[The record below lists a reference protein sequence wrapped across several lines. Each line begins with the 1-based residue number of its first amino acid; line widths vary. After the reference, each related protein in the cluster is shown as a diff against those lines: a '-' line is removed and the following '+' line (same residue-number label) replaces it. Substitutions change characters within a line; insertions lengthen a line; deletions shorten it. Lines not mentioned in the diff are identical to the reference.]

1 MLFFVARNRWYRLF
15 RRPFDEL
22 GCVRYEH
29 RGDVPRASLLVCW
42 GRYYREEW
50 EERKGMMRPRGNG
63 VEPYMFS
70 SGQGTLACLLAN
82 RPVGSRVRLLFLCA
96 PHPCSHEQATLNV
109 LTPAVGTPRVCA
121 TTDYPQTKRSGART
135 A

>member
-1 MLFFVARNRWYRLF
+1 M
-15 RRPFDEL
+15 
-22 GCVRYEH
+22 RYEH

-70 SGQGTLACLLAN
+70 SGQGTLACLLSKPAGGFACASA
-82 RPVGSRVRLLFLCA
+82 VSLCSA
-96 PHPCSHEQATLNV
+96 SV
-109 LTPAVGTPRVCA
+109 LT
-121 TTDYPQTKRSGART
+121 
-135 A
+135 